1 MVTDYTAVKPPRA
14 SAQVPERSFKINQYR
29 RHGPDGVGDYR
40 PKQNDF
46 CRYIGVGAASPEA
59 TGDLSYLFRAAPHAR
74 PPMSRQSSVGEV
86 GWGWQY
92 NQLLNN
98 GTLLSNMQIKKTEF
112 RAQLEDKVTQKFQNN
127 QNNKMDDS
135 QGGDGKFHRNS
146 ALNSRWR
153 FATHVF
159 SAGRIILELFSDI
172 TPKTAENFRALC
184 TGEKGIGKSTGKPLH
199 FKGCLFHRIIKKFM
213 IQGGDFSNHNG
224 TGGESIYG
232 EKFEDENFH
241 YKHDKVGLLSMAN
254 AGPNTNG
261 SQFFITTVPTP
272 HLDGKH
278 VVFGQVLKGM
288 GVVKMLES
296 IDTKEDVPIKPCII
310 AECGEHKDGDNWST
324 ATNDGTGDA
333 LPDFPEDSDIDFK
346 DVDQVLSVAE
356 DVKNIGNSLFK
367 GQNWKAA
374 VNKYSKALRYLEMS
388 GDLLEEEAQK
398 KLEPTVV
405 SCFLN
410 TAACNLKMQLWQD
423 ALDSCSEALE
433 LNEANTKAL
442 FRRAQAWQGLKEF
455 DKALAD
461 LKKAQEIAPEDKAI
475 TNEMKKVHLKI
486 QEEKEK
492 EKKIYAK
499 MFA

>member
-1 MVTDYTAVKPPRA
+1 MSHPVPSEKP
-14 SAQVPERSFKINQYR
+14 S
-29 RHGPDGVGDYR
+29 
-40 PKQNDF
+40 
-46 CRYIGVGAASPEA
+46 
-59 TGDLSYLFRAAPHAR
+59 
-74 PPMSRQSSVGEV
+74 
-86 GWGWQY
+86 
-92 NQLLNN
+92 
-98 GTLLSNMQIKKTEF
+98 KTENPRVF
-112 RAQLEDKVTQKFQNN
+112 FDV
-127 QNNKMDDS
+127 DV
-135 QGGDGKFHRNS
+135 DGK
-146 ALNSRWR
+146 A
-153 FATHVF
+153 
-159 SAGRIILELFSDI
+159 AGRIIFELFADI

-199 FKGCLFHRIIKKFM
+199 FKGCPFHRIIKKFM

-224 TGGESIYG
+224 SGGESIYG

-254 AGPNTNG
+254 AGPGTNG

-288 GVVKMLES
+288 GIVKMLES
-296 IDTKEDVPIKPCII
+296 IDTKEDAPIKPCVI
-310 AECGEHKDGDNWST
+310 ADCGEHKDEDGWGT

-333 LPDFPEDSDIDFK
+333 HPDFPEDSEIDFK
-346 DVDQVLSVAE
+346 DVDSVLSVAE
-356 DVKNIGNSLFK
+356 DVKNIGNNLFK
-367 GQNWKAA
+367 SQNWKGA

-388 GDLLEEEAQK
+388 GDLVEEEAQK

-423 ALDSCSEALE
+423 ALDSCTEALE

-455 DKALAD
+455 EKALVD
-461 LKKAQEIAPEDKAI
+461 LKKAQVIAPEDKAI
-475 TNEMKKVHLKI
+475 NNEMKKVHLKI